1 MANTFELISSYTATG
16 SVSSISFTSIPS
28 TFTDLNL
35 VLSLRYSGSDTSS
48 INVALNNT
56 TANYSGRAIRGG
68 GSGSAISFS
77 ISSNNIG
84 GLATGS
90 SGSSQTANTFA
101 NNSLYIPN
109 YASTSNKIISVDF
122 VQEANNAAAFMG
134 MYAVQWT
141 DATPISSIYI
151 TPDSSTNWVQYS
163 SAYLYGVKNA

>member
-1 MANTFELISSYTATG
+1 MANTYELINSYTATG

-48 INVALNNT
+48 VNVAFNNT
-56 TANYSGRAIRGG
+56 TANYSGKALRGD
-68 GSGSAISFS
+68 GSSVISFS

-84 GLATGS
+84 GNSTGS

-101 NNSLYIPN
+101 SSSLYIPN
-109 YASTSNKIISVDF
+109 YASSSNKSASVDF
-122 VQEANNAAAFMG
+122 VQEANNASAFMG
-134 MYAVQWT
+134 MYSVLWA
-141 DATPISSIYI
+141 DSTPISSIYI

-163 SAYLYGVKNA
+163 TAYLYGVKNA